1 MPASSSQPSMTTGI
15 LVEYY
20 VLTVI
25 ALILV
30 IARLWMRMTVTRRNW
45 GWDDYTIVIAWLCS
59 VVGLILIQLAA
70 NLGSNPLHPTQSD
83 PAKLRNIRYN
93 TFFEMASIVCTLV
106 TKFSICCYI
115 LRIRDDRQMRWA
127 LTGLMVPM
135 TLITIAIIIVLS
147 MSCTPL
153 WSDSIPPVC
162 VPVTGMYTAAYVQSA
177 LTIVVDLCL
186 TSAPAIILWGVRIQ
200 RGRKIFICGLMS
212 LGLIATTSNALRSY
226 WQHYQTSRGLSFNMT
241 WLTVFCILEQSAGII
256 AACIPAC
263 VPLFKRGKAKDDSR
277 NGLLTS
283 SRNYYELSNQDNVQ
297 KKPSTQVSCM
307 NLGAGEEWPI
317 SVDPV
322 FQSGRSTEWRI

>member
-1 MPASSSQPSMTTGI
+1 MAASSSPRSMTTGI

-20 VLTVI
+20 LLTAI

-30 IARLWMRMTVTRRNW
+30 IARVWMRMAITGRNW

-59 VVGLILIQLAA
+59 VVGLVLIQLAA
-70 NLGSNPLHPTQSD
+70 NLGSNPLHPTPSD
-83 PAKLRNIRYN
+83 PGRLRNIRYN

-115 LRIRDDRQMRWA
+115 LRIRDDRQIRWA
-127 LTGLMVPM
+127 LVILMIPM

-162 VPVTGMYTAAYVQSA
+162 VPVTGMYTAAYAQSA

-186 TSAPAIILWGVRIQ
+186 TSAPAIILWGIRIQ
-200 RGRKIFICGLMS
+200 RGRKVFICGLMS
-212 LGLIATTSNALRSY
+212 LGLIATISNALRSY
-226 WQHYQTSRGLSFNMT
+226 WQHYQSSRGLSFNMT
-241 WLTVFCILEQSAGII
+241 WLTVFCIVEQSAGII

-263 VPLFKRGKAKDDSR
+263 VPIFKRRTVSDDRR
-277 NGLLTS
+277 NGLL
-283 SRNYYELSNQDNVQ
+283 RDRQNYYDLSNQYSGQ
-297 KKPSTQVSCM
+297 KKSSTQVSSM
-307 NLGAGEEWPI
+307 TTAAGEE
-317 SVDPV
+317 
-322 FQSGRSTEWRI
+322 